1 MISYTSAPVFFYI
14 NLLYMKLKHGF
25 KYKKNGW
32 NYISIRGTPTER
44 GTAHGILLREEIQEC
59 LKTMKWNIYDSHGLD
74 VGFFKEFSNFI
85 FKKPIEEH
93 FPEFFEELSSIAKGA
108 KVDLDELILWNNI
121 ASLDYALPKLRLYLD
136 HMPQLKEHY
145 GHLLDILPTI
155 GLMEG
160 GSKDKCSAFMAVG
173 NYTHDGKICC
183 AHNSFDN
190 FIDGQFFNTII
201 DIKPHKGHRILYQG
215 APGYISS
222 QTDFFINSKGFI
234 GTETTIGGFN
244 NYAYKDP
251 IICRIRNCMQ
261 YANSLD
267 DYVEMLRKENS
278 GDYANSWIIGDTT
291 TNEIMRIE
299 LGLEFVNVERTK
311 NGYFIGFN
319 APYDPRIRNL
329 ECVNS
334 GFDDIRRHQ
343 GSRKVRLEQLM
354 EQHKGK
360 LNIELAKE
368 IIADHYDV
376 YLNKTNL
383 CSRTVCSH
391 YELDDRA
398 FMSQPDRPLPYQPR
412 GAVDG
417 CVVDTDLCKKMSF
430 YSRWGSSCGTAFNVK
445 QFMKQNAQWKRYAPY
460 LHDRPSQPWTCFKS
474 LDKMPILTVTKSTR
488 PPKSSN
494 KKTVKHVLSAKN
506 K

>member
-1 MISYTSAPVFFYI
+1 
-14 NLLYMKLKHGF
+14 MKIKNGF
-25 KYKKNGW
+25 KFKKNGW
-32 NYISIRGTPTER
+32 NYISVRGTPTEI
-44 GTAHGILLREEIQEC
+44 GVAHGTLLKEEIHEC

-74 VGFFKEFSNFI
+74 LAFFVEISNFL
-85 FKKPIEEH
+85 FKKPVEEH
-93 FPEFFEELSSIAKGA
+93 FPELFEEIKGISKGA
-108 KVDLDELILWNNI
+108 QVDLDELILWNNI
-121 ASLDYALPKLRLYLD
+121 ASLDYALPKLQIYLD
-136 HMPQLKEHY
+136 KMPNLMKKY
-145 GHLLDILPTI
+145 GHLLETLPTT

-173 NYTHDGKICC
+173 DYTHDGKICC

-201 DIKPHKGHRILYQG
+201 DIKPNKGHRILFQG

-244 NYAYKDP
+244 TYVHKDP
-251 IICRIRNCMQ
+251 ITCRIRSCMQ
-261 YANSLD
+261 YANTLD
-267 DYVEMLRKENS
+267 DYVEMLKKENS
-278 GDYANSWIIGDTT
+278 GDYANSWLIGDTN

-299 LGLEFVNVERTK
+299 LGLAFVNVERKK

-343 GSRKVRLEQLM
+343 GARKVRLDQLM
-354 EQHKGK
+354 ELNKGK
-360 LNIELAKE
+360 LNIEIAKE

-398 FMSQPDRPLPYQPR
+398 FMSQADRPLPYQPR

-417 CVVDTDLCKKMSF
+417 CVADSDSCKKMGF
-430 YSRWGSSCGTAFNVK
+430 YGRWGSSCGTPFDVK
-445 QFMKQNAQWKRYAPY
+445 LFIKQNAQWKRYAPY
-460 LHDRPSQPWTCFKS
+460 LHDRPSQPWTYFNS
-474 LDKMPILTVTKSTR
+474 LDKIPTTSLTRSKRYQRDT
-488 PPKSSN
+488 
-494 KKTVKHVLSAKN
+494 KKTIKR
-506 K
+506 